1 MLMKAKRAAP
11 AAATTY
17 SRAAG
22 TARRSEIIIV
32 FAIFALVTVALWFSA
47 PHDGE
52 FWWSDSPRHA
62 LNGVFL
68 NDMLAAF
75 PWHAPAR
82 YAMQYYVQYPA
93 LTILFYP
100 PLFYVLSIPFY
111 ALFGVSHGTALAVVL
126 LHYLALAFGLFLLAR
141 RWLAWPVA
149 LAVGLAALLAPGI
162 ALWGRQVMLEIP
174 ALAFAVWALLLLRRH
189 AETAKP
195 ALLYLGLFLLLC
207 AIYTKITLV
216 FLAPVAA
223 LMLWV
228 AEGSAVLRQRHNW
241 IAALAFLIGLIP
253 VAVLTLKFGAANV
266 QSVVGIADAEVSRRS
281 LAGWLWY
288 ARQLP
293 DQLGWALLFA
303 ALLAPLLA
311 LAGRRPQGFGRT
323 DLALLGGWFVI
334 GYIFFSLID
343 LKEAR
348 HSTAILPPLLIAAGL
363 ALQQLRFAAAPL
375 ALLLALGTGLYTW
388 RYAPVPQVAGYR
400 QAALW
405 MVHNAP
411 KGSVILFSGKRDGSF
426 IFNLRS
432 LDPHR
437 DYYVVRSDKL
447 LLEVAVR
454 RELGVTEKSLSEAQ
468 IGDLLDRDGIRYVVA
483 QSDFW
488 TDLDEM
494 ARLQDVLRS
503 DHFVEVARIPVI
515 ANVPV
520 EDRELRI
527 YRNQHKVT
535 PTANPLVLDLPI
547 IGRSVEGETGGSH

>member
-1 MLMKAKRAAP
+1 MRIRKKGAP
-11 AAATTY
+11 PVAAT
-17 SRAAG
+17 SNNLPSMRRGEAAM
-22 TARRSEIIIV
+22 AL
-32 FAIFALVTVALWFSA
+32 AIFVLIAIAGWFSA
-47 PHDGE
+47 PHAGE

-68 NDMLAAF
+68 KDMLGVF
-75 PWHAPAR
+75 PWRAPAR
-82 YAMQYYVQYPA
+82 FAMQYYIQYPA

-100 PLFYVLSIPFY
+100 PLFYVLCIPFY

-126 LHYLALAFGLFLLAR
+126 VHYIALAFGLFILAR
-141 RWLAWPVA
+141 RWLSWPIA
-149 LAVGLAALLAPGI
+149 LAVGLASLFAPGI

-174 ALAFAVWALLLLRRH
+174 ALAFAVWALVLLRRH
-189 AETAKP
+189 AETQKP
-195 ALLYLGLFLLLC
+195 ILLYLGLFLLLC
-207 AIYTKITLV
+207 AIYTKITMA
-216 FLAPVAA
+216 FLAPVVVVMLWMEEGAA
-223 LMLWV
+223 L
-228 AEGSAVLRQRHNW
+228 LRRRHNW
-241 IAALAFLIGLIP
+241 TAAVAFLIGLVP
-253 VAVLTLKFGAANV
+253 VVILTLKFGGANV

-293 DQLGWALLFA
+293 DQLGWVLLSA
-303 ALLAPLLA
+303 ALLSPLLA
-311 LAGRRPQGFGRT
+311 LTGRRPQGFDRT
-323 DLALLGGWFVI
+323 DFVLVAGWFAI

-348 HSTAILPPLLIAAGL
+348 HSTAILPPLVIAAGL
-363 ALQQLRFAAAPL
+363 AFQQIRFAAAPL

-388 RYAPVPQVAGYR
+388 QYAPVPQVDGYR
-400 QAALW
+400 QAADWIL
-405 MVHNAP
+405 HQAP

-437 DYYVVRSDKL
+437 DYYVVRADKL

-468 IGDLLDRDGIRYVVA
+468 IGDLLDHDGIRYVVA

-503 DHFVEVARIPVI
+503 DHFIEVARIPVV

-520 EDRELRI
+520 EDQELRI
-527 YRNQHKVT
+527 YRNQHEIA
-535 PTANPLVLDLPI
+535 PTTTPLVVDLPI
-547 IGRSVEGETGGSH
+547 IGRSVEGETGGTR